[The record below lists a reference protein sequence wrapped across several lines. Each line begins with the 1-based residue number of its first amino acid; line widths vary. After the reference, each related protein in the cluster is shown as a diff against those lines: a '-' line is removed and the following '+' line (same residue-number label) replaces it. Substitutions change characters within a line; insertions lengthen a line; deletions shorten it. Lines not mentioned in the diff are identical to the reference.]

1 MYQCLQPLTSPKL
14 LELTHGVAGADGEA
28 GDPRL
33 LHHGLEG
40 GQPVLVTQCSQ
51 RGGDS
56 GRHSWYRWMDGPQPE
71 GTKTTVAI
79 NIFDLVLL
87 KVVA

>member
-1 MYQCLQPLTSPKL
+1 MIKIIKSWY
-14 LELTHGVAGADGEA
+14 
-28 GDPRL
+28 
-33 LHHGLEG
+33 
-40 GQPVLVTQCSQ
+40 SQ

-71 GTKTTVAI
+71 GSKTTVAM

-87 KVVA
+87 KVGFSMD